1 MRTCAQSEALDT
13 FLRRRRTVQDV
24 IPPTGVNARG
34 RRVARGIVVLLL
46 GMLPSSPVAAGVTSR
61 VSISS
66 QGTEANGGSSAP
78 AVSRAARLVAF
89 ASDAANLVTGDTN
102 STTDVFVRERE
113 TNVTERVSVASDGS
127 QGNGASLDPAVSA
140 NGRFVAFTSLA
151 SDMVPGDTN
160 DASDVFVR
168 DRRTGTTERVSV
180 ASDGTEGTVGP
191 QLAIGSVRPAISAD
205 GRFVAFVS
213 DASGLTPE
221 TPPQCV
227 LYQGPLGTITGNCTQ
242 VFVHDRASAVTER
255 ASVASDGT
263 GADTDSSRFDRPALS
278 ASGRQVAFQSAADN
292 LVADGLGAGV
302 FVRDRRAGTTTRASG
317 DFDGL
322 QGDIHSSSPALSAR
336 GRFVAFVVTAFN
348 LMPGDAMI
356 CEPVG
361 SNPSVCGDVYVY
373 DRRKGTSECVSVD
386 DNGVPGNR
394 SSSELDTPSIS
405 GSGRYIAFSS
415 TASNLVP
422 GDTNVCAVPGF
433 AGSGPCADVFVHD
446 RKTGTTER
454 VSVATDGSQASGSSS
469 APSIASSGK
478 VVAFASFADDLVP
491 GDTNTTSD
499 IFVRTR

>member
-1 MRTCAQSEALDT
+1 MSAGRHAVRTCAQSEALDT
-13 FLRRRRTVQDV
+13 FLRRTRTVQDA

-102 STTDVFVRERE
+102 ATTDVFVRERE

-127 QGNGASLDPAVSA
+127 QGNGAS
-140 NGRFVAFTSLA
+140 
-151 SDMVPGDTN
+151 
-160 DASDVFVR
+160 
-168 DRRTGTTERVSV
+168 
-180 ASDGTEGTVGP
+180 
-191 QLAIGSVRPAISAD
+191 
-205 GRFVAFVS
+205 
-213 DASGLTPE
+213 
-221 TPPQCV
+221 
-227 LYQGPLGTITGNCTQ
+227 
-242 VFVHDRASAVTER
+242 
-255 ASVASDGT
+255 
-263 GADTDSSRFDRPALS
+263 
-278 ASGRQVAFQSAADN
+278 
-292 LVADGLGAGV
+292 
-302 FVRDRRAGTTTRASG
+302 
-317 DFDGL
+317 
-322 QGDIHSSSPALSAR
+322 
-336 GRFVAFVVTAFN
+336 
-348 LMPGDAMI
+348 
-356 CEPVG
+356 
-361 SNPSVCGDVYVY
+361 
-373 DRRKGTSECVSVD
+373 
-386 DNGVPGNR
+386 
-394 SSSELDTPSIS
+394 SELDTPSIS
-405 GSGRYIAFSS
+405 GS
-415 TASNLVP
+415 ASNLVP

-433 AGSGPCADVFVHD
+433 AGSGPCADVFVHV